1 MFIHAET
8 NDKAEAIK
16 AWLTNHRE
24 LENQTKL
31 AKQFGR
37 SYTFLNLALNKRMT
51 TKGAE
56 SLVTEI
62 YEYLHEKY
70 GI

>member
-1 MFIHAET
+1 MFIHMETNNKAET
-8 NDKAEAIK
+8 IK
-16 AWLTNHRE
+16 SWLANHRD
-24 LENQTKL
+24 LETQGSL
-31 AKQFGR
+31 AKHFGR
-37 SYTFLNLALNKRMT
+37 STTFVNLSLNKRMT